1 MDANRGVRMTR
12 IKPEKIVYPKLS
24 YQIMAAIF
32 DVHKALGP
40 GFLERIYKR
49 ALVEELTNRGLKVE
63 EEKMFPVIYNDKNIG
78 THRLDIVIEDK
89 VVIELKAV
97 DRFSVHHGA
106 QLKSYLKASGMKLGM
121 LVNFSKNKVEYR
133 RVLRGNTKKL
143 GDATGDR

>member
-1 MDANRGVRMTR
+1 MRIAR
-12 IKPEKIVYPKLS
+12 IKTDTSNVVYPELS

-40 GFLERIYKR
+40 GFLERVYKR
-49 ALVEELTNRGLKVE
+49 ALIEELTMRGLKVE
-63 EEKMFPVIYNDKNIG
+63 EEKSFPVIYNEKNIG
-78 THRLDIVIEDK
+78 NHRLDLVIEDK

-106 QLKSYLKASGMKLGM
+106 QLKSYLKASGLVLGI
-121 LVNFSKNKVEYR
+121 LVNFSKSKVEYR

-143 GDATGDR
+143 GDSTGSR